1 MYAISHTFYCI
12 YRIMMMMTIMTS
24 SKQLAV
30 SNITAATA
38 PPPPPPPLFLLAL
51 CLFVSKVLSLFFVW
65 LSLILSTP
73 NQHVG
78 GDACVCAHISL

>member
-1 MYAISHTFYCI
+1 
-12 YRIMMMMTIMTS
+12 MMMMTIMTS

-38 PPPPPPPLFLLAL
+38 PPPPPPPLLFLLAL